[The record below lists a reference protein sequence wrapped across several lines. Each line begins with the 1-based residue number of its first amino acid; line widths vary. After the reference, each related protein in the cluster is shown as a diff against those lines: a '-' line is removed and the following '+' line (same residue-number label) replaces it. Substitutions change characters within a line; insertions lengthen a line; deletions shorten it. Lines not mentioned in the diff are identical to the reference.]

1 MLTEFDPLY
10 TTVILRLLGEYSPK
24 TLFGFAGTN
33 RMFSSSYFKKR
44 CLATSTALDIKLCL

>member
-10 TTVILRLLGEYSPK
+10 TTVILKLLGEYIPK